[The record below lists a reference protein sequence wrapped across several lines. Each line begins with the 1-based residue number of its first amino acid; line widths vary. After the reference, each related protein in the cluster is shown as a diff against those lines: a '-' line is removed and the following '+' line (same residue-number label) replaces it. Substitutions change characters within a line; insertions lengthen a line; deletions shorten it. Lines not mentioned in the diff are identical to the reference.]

1 MPPKRP
7 GDADPASS
15 SNQNGAAKKPRTS
28 GPEGAAPSSIQA
40 QLEAAKAR
48 AAALA
53 ASLAKNK
60 AGVNNTISK
69 VAATSSMPSQRSGSS
84 SSSSAPSSGLD
95 IAAMQRQ
102 LAEARKRA
110 DQMAS
115 GALGKLQQQRNEQP
129 KQGGIHP
136 LLMGSGSSSSSSIAS
151 RAPKFSSVS
160 ANARNSPLPSSTVGA
175 PGKEEK
181 LNPYLNLEGQE
192 EERVKGRNMHKSLQ
206 FHKPG
211 RHVREAEEARR
222 EAQMEALKKRI
233 QESAKKAGMEE
244 LSAEERALRRNAP
257 PEVEWWDQ
265 ALLSGKTYEVVE
277 VIGKGKAKEIEQG
290 ILIEGEGSPIDI
302 YIQHPIPIPAP
313 SDKIKVE
320 PREVMLT
327 KKEMKKMRKQRRL
340 ADQEDKRD
348 KIKMGLLPPDP
359 PKVKLSNLM
368 RVLTS
373 EAVADPTKVEARV
386 RREVAAR
393 KDIHDQS
400 NLDNQLT
407 PEQRRAK
414 IEERKT
420 KDAEKGIYTLVFKIR
435 HLISPSHKFKVR
447 KNALQFGLNGLAI
460 FENNFALVVV
470 EGGQKSIKNYRKL
483 MTSRIDWTDP
493 GRPKSDSMEDL
504 PDLDAGPSATSSN
517 GKDNSKDQEEIAKI
531 DWSGNYCKLI
541 FEGPVRESHFR
552 YGTFKAHYCDH
563 ESGAKEALGP
573 KLASFWD
580 LAKKYDL
587 AHEE

>member
-1 MPPKRP
+1 MPLKRP
-7 GDADPASS
+7 GEGDTFGLGS
-15 SNQNGAAKKPRTS
+15 QNGATAKKPRTS
-28 GPEGAAPSSIQA
+28 GPELAGSPGPSSIQA
-40 QLEAAKAR
+40 QIEAAKAK

-53 ASLAKNK
+53 ASLSKSRP
-60 AGVNNTISK
+60 GIIESSTISK
-69 VAATSSMPSQRSGSS
+69 PSHISS
-84 SSSSAPSSGLD
+84 SFAAAKSSGLD
-95 IAAMQRQ
+95 VAAMQRQ
-102 LAEARKRA
+102 IAEAKKRA

-115 GALGKLQQQRNEQP
+115 GTFAKLQQQRTDKAKPGE
-129 KQGGIHP
+129 IHP
-136 LLMGSGSSSSSSIAS
+136 LLMGSSSSSSSGS
-151 RAPKFSSVS
+151 RGPKFFSIG
-160 ANARNSPLPSSTVGA
+160 ANARNNSLPSLLNIKV
-175 PGKEEK
+175 EEK
-181 LNPYLNLEGQE
+181 VNPYLTKEDDAEN
-192 EERVKGRNMHKSLQ
+192 RVKGRNMHRSLQ

-265 ALLSGKTYEVVE
+265 ALLPDKTYEGIQV
-277 VIGKGKAKEIEQG
+277 VIGKGKAKEREQG
-290 ILIEGEGSPIDI
+290 LLIEGEGSPIDV

-320 PREVMLT
+320 AKGVMLT
-327 KKEMKKMRKQRRL
+327 KKEMKKMRRQRRL

-393 KDIHDQS
+393 KEIHERT
-400 NLDNQLT
+400 NLENQLN
-407 PEQRRAK
+407 PEQRKAK
-414 IEERKT
+414 LEEKKE
-420 KDAEKGIYTLVFKIR
+420 KDASKGMYTLVFKVK
-435 HLISPSHKFKVR
+435 HLVSPSHKFKVR
-447 KNALQFGLNGLAI
+447 KNALQFGLTGLAI
-460 FENNFALVVV
+460 FEKNFALIVV
-470 EGGQKSIKNYRKL
+470 EGGQKSIKAYRRL
-483 MTSRIDWTDP
+483 MTVRIDWTDP
-493 GRPKSDSMEDL
+493 GRPKANDTLDDL
-504 PDLDAGPSATSSN
+504 PDLDPGPSSTNN
-517 GKDNSKDQEEIAKI
+517 GRDNSKDQEEMSKI
-531 DWSGNYCKLI
+531 DWNENYCKII

-552 YGTFKAHYCDH
+552 FGFKAHYCDH

-580 LAKKYDL
+580 LAKKFDA
-587 AHEE
+587 AHEDYVP

>member
-7 GDADPASS
+7 GDADSS
-15 SNQNGAAKKPRTS
+15 TVSHQNEVTKKPRMSGPETS
-28 GPEGAAPSSIQA
+28 GPISIHA

-53 ASLAKNK
+53 ASLAKSK
-60 AGVNNTISK
+60 LGQGPAASAGVKNANLPLSRP
-69 VAATSSMPSQRSGSS
+69 ASS
-84 SSSSAPSSGLD
+84 SGGGLD

-102 LAEARKRA
+102 LAEARRRA

-115 GALGKLQQQRNEQP
+115 GTLGQLQKQREDQP

-136 LLMGSGSSSSSSIAS
+136 LLMASSSSASTVAS
-151 RAPKFSSVS
+151 RAPKFSSIS
-160 ANARNSPLPSSTVGA
+160 ANARKGSLPSSSVDVRR
-175 PGKEEK
+175 KEEI
-181 LNPYLNLEGQE
+181 LNPYLSTEGQD
-192 EERVKGRNMHKSLQ
+192 EERVKGRNMHRSLQ

-244 LSAEERALRRNAP
+244 LGAEERALRRTAP

-265 ALLSGKTYEVVE
+265 ALLPGKTYEVIRW
-277 VIGKGKAKEIEQG
+277 IGKGKEKEAEEG
-290 ILIEGEGSPIDI
+290 ILIECDGTPIDI

-313 SDKIKVE
+313 SDKLAVE
-320 PREVMLT
+320 SRGVMLT

-393 KDIHDQS
+393 KEIHEQT
-400 NLDNQLT
+400 NLENQLT
-407 PEQRRAK
+407 PELRRAK
-414 IEERKT
+414 LEEKKA
-420 KDAEKGIYTLVFKIR
+420 KDLEKGIYMLVFKIK
-435 HLISPSHKFKVR
+435 HLVSPSHKFKVR
-447 KNALQFGLNGLAI
+447 KNALQFGLTGLAI
-460 FENNFALVVV
+460 FEKKFALVVV

-483 MTSRIDWTDP
+483 MTVRIDWNDP
-493 GRPKSDSMEDL
+493 GRPKADSVDDL
-504 PDLDAGPSATSSN
+504 LDLDEETSTANSRAK
-517 GKDNSKDQEEIAKI
+517 KDNSKEQLEIEEI
-531 DWSGNYCKLI
+531 DWHTNYCKII

-552 YGTFKAHYCDH
+552 FGFKAHYCDH
-563 ESGAKEALGP
+563 ESGAKEVLGP

-580 LAKKYDL
+580 LAKRFDV
-587 AHEE
+587 AREE